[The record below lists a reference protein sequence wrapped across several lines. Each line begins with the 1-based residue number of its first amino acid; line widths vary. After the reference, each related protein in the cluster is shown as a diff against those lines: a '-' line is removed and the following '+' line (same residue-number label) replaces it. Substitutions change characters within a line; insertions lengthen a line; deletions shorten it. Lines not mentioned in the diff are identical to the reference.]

1 MTKQTTFTLGE
12 DEIKQAIVEYLD
24 KREKADIVIENIE
37 LRLDNTQGEFSAVA
51 DSDDIRV

>member
-24 KREKADIVIENIE
+24 KREK
-37 LRLDNTQGEFSAVA
+37 
-51 DSDDIRV
+51 